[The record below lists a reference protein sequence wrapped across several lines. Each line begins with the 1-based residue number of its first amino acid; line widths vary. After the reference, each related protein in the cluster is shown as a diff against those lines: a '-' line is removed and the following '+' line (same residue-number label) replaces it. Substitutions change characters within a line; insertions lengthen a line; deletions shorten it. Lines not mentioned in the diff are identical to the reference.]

1 MVEYSLMIMGEKEII
16 CLLSYIYISAMYMDL
31 RELYFMGLYKETLYN
46 TGSNLLQ
53 DISTVNIVTLCQ
65 SWGM

>member
-1 MVEYSLMIMGEKEII
+1 MVDYSLMIMGEKEII

-46 TGSNLLQ
+46 TESNLL
-53 DISTVNIVTLCQ
+53 
-65 SWGM
+65 